1 MAQATRQKNKDI
13 FKLDESFSTYSIDDV
28 GAAKDFYGETL
39 GIDVTDQEEGGISL
53 DLGGRSVYLYPK
65 EDHEPASFTV
75 LNLAVEDIDK
85 AVDELSSLG
94 IEFESYGGDI
104 ETDDKGIF
112 RGGDEGKGPNIAWFK
127 DPAGN
132 ILSVIE
138 VN

>member
-112 RGGDEGKGPNIAWFK
+112 HGGDEGKGPNIAWFK

>member
-1 MAQATRQKNKDI
+1 MAQATKQKSNSI

-39 GIDVTDQEEGGISL
+39 GIDVTDEKEGGISL

-75 LNLAVEDIDK
+75 LNFAVDDIDQ
-85 AVDELSSLG
+85 AVDELTSLG
-94 IEFESYGGDI
+94 VEFESYGGDI
-104 ETDDKGIF
+104 ATDDKGIF
-112 RGGDEGKGPNIAWFK
+112 RGADEGNGPNLAWFK

-132 ILSVIE
+132 ILSLIE
-138 VN
+138 T

>member
-13 FKLDESFSTYSIDDV
+13 VKLDESFSTYSIDDV

>member
-112 RGGDEGKGPNIAWFK
+112 RGGDESKGPNIAWFK